1 MQSFQMKMS
10 TETFHNFKIIPREYL
25 TNLISWLISPT
36 RDNTITN
43 IYYEFLIYVYTLG
56 LFIPIVLF
64 SHSIGMLR
72 SESFQR
78 DETGCCGCT
87 TLGRFLFSISVC
99 GANYAKRWG
108 KVVGQ
113 SEAT

>member
-1 MQSFQMKMS
+1 MIPQDLMQSFQIKMS
-10 TETFHNFKIIPREYL
+10 AETFHNFKIIPREYL

-72 SESFQR
+72 SKSFQR
-78 DETGCCGCT
+78 DETGM
-87 TLGRFLFSISVC
+87 LWMHNPWPVPLFDQC
-99 GANYAKRWG
+99 LRG
-108 KVVGQ
+108 
-113 SEAT
+113 